1 MKIIILGKKNMAG
14 TVPAIRIK
22 GMSQVR
28 YNFEWDKDIRFF
40 AYEPRNQKEIDDIFR
55 TQGKLYSSMFFSVF
69 MDEKPVAVSAGAEDR
84 PRTKPRKKA
93 KSQPVEEPV
102 MTA

>member
-1 MKIIILGKKNMAG
+1 
-14 TVPAIRIK
+14 
-22 GMSQVR
+22 
-28 YNFEWDKDIRFF
+28 
-40 AYEPRNQKEIDDIFR
+40 
-55 TQGKLYSSMFFSVF
+55 MFFSVL
-69 MDEKPVAVSAGAEDR
+69 MDEKPVTVSAGAEDR